1 MLLESLKGLGRTFVE
16 ILSDRLET
24 LSLDIKEDRIRFVSL
39 LMLGAFAFFLLSLG
53 IILGVLWLVLTFWN
67 SDRILVIGIL
77 TAMFAIAGLVLL
89 FLLVR
94 RLDRLP
100 GAFEG
105 TIAELDKDRE
115 AFEKLGRWGD

>member
-1 MLLESLKGLGRTFVE
+1 MLLESIKGLGRTFVE

-39 LMLGAFAFFLLSLG
+39 LMLGAFTFFLLSLG
-53 IILGVLWLVLTFWN
+53 IILGVLWLVLTFWDSN
-67 SDRILVIGIL
+67 RILVIGIL
-77 TAMFAIAGLVLL
+77 TAMFAVAGLVLL

-115 AFEKLGRWGD
+115 AFEKLGRWGI

>member
-1 MLLESLKGLGRTFVE
+1 MKGLGRTFVE